1 MNASYVT
8 FDFDPSRVLQ
18 APGWK
23 AQWHVGVSVTTSR
36 KLVAFISGIPI
47 SLRVRQN
54 TFPVSEIN
62 FLCIHKKL
70 RDKRLTPVLIKE
82 ISRRCY
88 LDEIWQAIYTAGKL
102 LPTPVSTCR
111 YFHRPLD
118 WQMLYEVG
126 FAQCPSNSKP
136 AYQVLKYALPTK
148 TSTPNLRA
156 MEAKDVDAVNDL
168 LKRYLD
174 RFDVAQIFTRE
185 EVAHWF
191 LQGSLEK
198 QVVWSYV
205 VEVLFFLFALTGIN
219 ILIV

>member
-1 MNASYVT
+1 
-8 FDFDPSRVLQ
+8 
-18 APGWK
+18 
-23 AQWHVGVSVTTSR
+23 
-36 KLVAFISGIPI
+36 
-47 SLRVRQN
+47 
-54 TFPVSEIN
+54 
-62 FLCIHKKL
+62 
-70 RDKRLTPVLIKE
+70 
-82 ISRRCY
+82 
-88 LDEIWQAIYTAGKL
+88 
-102 LPTPVSTCR
+102 
-111 YFHRPLD
+111 
-118 WQMLYEVG
+118 MLYEVG

-168 LKRYLD
+168 LKWYLD